1 MRLAVA
7 ATPEVALPTLHW
19 LQTSEHDLVRVIS
32 QPDKPSGR
40 GQGLHAS
47 PVSKWAIANSI
58 DLVRPTNV
66 EEIDAAIADVD
77 LLITI
82 GYGRIL
88 PSATISIPKFGC
100 INLHFSL
107 LPKYRGAA
115 PVQRA
120 IEAGET
126 QSGVT
131 VFALDPGMDTG
142 PIYTSIATPIE
153 PAMRSFE
160 LLYKLSHV
168 GVDAL
173 KQALAEIE
181 KGTTPTPQTGESS
194 LAAKITRDEAQLNWI
209 SPAHSLFNKIRAF
222 YPQPQAWTVH
232 SLFNKIRA
240 FYPQP
245 QAWTVFRG
253 QPLKISSARVS
264 DIVPDLQPGEL
275 RVVGSDCV
283 IGTLETAIVLE
294 RVTPAGKK
302 EMSALDWSRGA
313 RFEDAERCG

>member
-19 LQTSEHDLVRVIS
+19 LQTGEHDLVRVIS

-47 PVSKWAIANSI
+47 PVSQWAIANSI

-66 EEIDAAIADVD
+66 KEIDAAIADVD

-142 PIYTSIATPIE
+142 PIYTSIETPIE

-160 LLYKLSHV
+160 LLDKLSHV

-194 LAAKITRDEAQLNWI
+194 LAAKITRDEAQLNWS
-209 SPAHSLFNKIRAF
+209 SPA
-222 YPQPQAWTVH
+222 H

-253 QPLKISSARVS
+253 QPLKISLARVS
-264 DIVPDLQPGEL
+264 DIVPELQPGEL
-275 RVVGSDCV
+275 RIVGSDCV
-283 IGTLETAIVLE
+283 IGTLDKAIVLE
-294 RVTPAGKK
+294 SVTPAGKK

-313 RFEDAERCG
+313 RFEDTERCG